1 MKITTKG
8 HELSTAVEQV
18 VQLFFDVRS
27 DVSAECSVEGGI
39 SSASVT
45 AGGLTGRGSWPV
57 PENAGKKELSNAVK
71 KSVLL
76 ACKEISNMP
85 TPWGISTGIRPAK
98 LARMLLDEG
107 RTGGETVSLLQSEYW
122 IEPDRARLSL
132 DVALREKDIISLA
145 GEKAVS
151 LYVGIPFCPTRCAYC
166 SFISQ
171 ALTHNNKFLYP
182 YVDACEREIR
192 RCGEIAAELG
202 LRPISAYFGGGTPTA
217 IPAELLERLIRTLKS
232 SFDMSDLRELTVEA
246 GRPDTLTP
254 EMMAMLSK
262 NGIRRISINPQT
274 MHQITLDAI
283 GRRHS
288 PEDVERAFELARR
301 EGMEIINADLILGL
315 PGETPAMLDETLDR
329 VTALSPE
336 AITVH
341 TMYLKRAARLRGDFE
356 KLRFAENVNEMMELC
371 RRRMREY
378 GAEPYYMYKQKN
390 TLGNLE
396 NVGFAK
402 PGSECLYNVYI
413 MEEVHSIL
421 AMGGGASTKLVRGDR
436 IERIF
441 NPKEAGDY
449 VNRIDEIIQ
458 KKEFIKEFLAQN

>member
-1 MKITTKG
+1 MTITTKG

-18 VQLFFDVRS
+18 VQLFFDVHS
-27 DVSAECSVEGGI
+27 DVAAESAVEDGR
-39 SSASVT
+39 AVTSVT
-45 AGGLTGRGSWPV
+45 NDGAAGRGSWPM
-57 PENAGKKELSNAVK
+57 PEGADKKALSNSIK
-71 KSVLL
+71 KATLL
-76 ACKEISNMP
+76 ACKEISDMP

-98 LARMLLDEG
+98 LARLLLD
-107 RTGGETVSLLQSEYW
+107 GGMTAAETVRKLRDEYW
-122 IEPDRARLSL
+122 IEPERARLCL
-132 DVALREKDIISLA
+132 EVAEKEKGIIAMA

-171 ALTHNNKFLYP
+171 ALTHNNKFLLP

-192 RCGEIAAELG
+192 RTGELAAELG
-202 LRPISAYFGGGTPTA
+202 LKPVTAYFGGGTPTA
-217 IPAELLERLIRTLKS
+217 IPAELLERLIKTLKA

-254 EMMAMLSK
+254 EMMTMLRE
-262 NGIRRISINPQT
+262 NGVRRISINPQT
-274 MHQITLDAI
+274 MHQSTLDAI

-288 PEDVERAFELARR
+288 PEDVERAFALARR

-315 PGETPAMLDETLDR
+315 PGEDVNMLAETLNR
-329 VTALSPE
+329 ITALGPE

-341 TMYLKRAARLRGDFE
+341 TMYLKRAARLRDDFE
-356 KLRFAENVNEMMELC
+356 KLRFARNVNEMMELC
-371 RRRMREY
+371 RRRMEAY

-436 IERIF
+436 IERVF

-449 VNRIDEIIQ
+449 VNRIDEILE
-458 KKEFIKEFLAQN
+458 KKQFIKEFLG

>member
-1 MKITTKG
+1 MTITTKG
-8 HELSTAVEQV
+8 HELSTAVEQIA
-18 VQLFFDVRS
+18 QLFFDVHS
-27 DVSAECSVEGGI
+27 DFAVESAVGDGLASAKVVKGGR
-39 SSASVT
+39 
-45 AGGLTGRGSWPV
+45 AGLGSWPV
-57 PENAGKKELSNAVK
+57 QKDPDKKSLSNSIK

-76 ACKEISNMP
+76 ACKEISDMP

-98 LARMLLDEG
+98 LARLLLEEG
-107 RTGGETVSLLQSEYW
+107 KTPVEVTAELENEYW
-122 IEPDRARLSL
+122 IDPDRARLCL
-132 DVALREKDIISLA
+132 DVAQKEQKIIGLA

-171 ALTHNNKFLYP
+171 ALTHNNKFLRP

-202 LRPISAYFGGGTPTA
+202 LRPVSVYFGGGTPTA
-217 IPAELLERLIRTLKS
+217 IPAELLERLIKTLKG
-232 SFDMSDLRELTVEA
+232 SFDLSELRELTVEA

-254 EMMAMLSK
+254 EMMAMLRK
-262 NGIRRISINPQT
+262 NGVRRISINPQT
-274 MHQITLDAI
+274 MHQTTLDAI

-288 PEDVERAFELARR
+288 PEDVERAFDLARR
-301 EGMEIINADLILGL
+301 EGVEIINTDLILGL
-315 PGETPAMLDETLDR
+315 PGENLQMLTETLDR
-329 VTALSPE
+329 VTALGPE
-336 AITVH
+336 AVTVH
-341 TMYLKRAARLRGDFE
+341 TMYLKRAARLRDDFE
-356 KLRFAENVNEMMELC
+356 KLRFAENVNGMMELC
-371 RRRMREY
+371 RRRMTDY

-396 NVGFAK
+396 NIGFAR

-413 MEEVHSIL
+413 MEEVHSVL

-449 VNRIDEIIQ
+449 VSRIDEILQ
-458 KKEFIKEFLAQN
+458 KKEFIKDFLAT

>member
-1 MKITTKG
+1 MASIITKG

-18 VQLFFDVRS
+18 VQLFFDVHS
-27 DVSAECSVEGGI
+27 DLTVESRIEGGTVI
-39 SSASVT
+39 TRIENDGQV
-45 AGGLTGRGSWPV
+45 GEECFPV
-57 PENAGKKELSNAVK
+57 PEGADKKQLSNSVK
-71 KSVLL
+71 KSALL
-76 ACKEISNMP
+76 ACRKISDMP

-98 LARMLLDEG
+98 IARMLIDEG
-107 RTGGETVSLLQSEYW
+107 KTDPQVLRLMEEEYW
-122 IEPDRARLSL
+122 IEPARTRLCL
-132 DVALREKDIISLA
+132 DVAKKERAILDMSEESS
-145 GEKAVS
+145 VS

-171 ALTHNNKFLYP
+171 SLTHNNKFMLP

-192 RCGEIAAELG
+192 RCGEIAGKLG

-217 IPAELLERLIRTLKS
+217 IPAEQLRRLIETLKS
-232 SFDMSDLRELTVEA
+232 SFDMSNLREFTVEA

-254 EMMAMLSK
+254 EMMEMLQDC
-262 NGIRRISINPQT
+262 GIHRISINPQT
-274 MHQITLDAI
+274 MHQCTLDAI

-288 PEDVERAFELARR
+288 PEDVERAFALAR
-301 EGMEIINADLILGL
+301 EYGMEIINADLILGL
-315 PGETPAMLDETLDR
+315 PGETPAMLEETLDR
-329 VTALSPE
+329 ITALNPE

-341 TMYLKRAARLRGDFE
+341 TMYMKRAARLKSDFE
-356 KLRFAENVNEMMELC
+356 KLRFARNVNEMMELC
-371 RRRMREY
+371 RSRMAAY

-396 NVGFAK
+396 NIGFAK

-413 MEEVHSIL
+413 MEEVHSII

-449 VNRIDEIIQ
+449 VSRIDEILE
-458 KKEFIKEFLAQN
+458 KKQYIEEFLG

>member
-1 MKITTKG
+1 MKITVKG
-8 HELSTAVEQV
+8 HELATAVEQV
-18 VQLFFDVRS
+18 AQLFFDVHS
-27 DVSAECSVEGGI
+27 DFAVESDVEGGV
-39 SSASVT
+39 AKARVT
-45 AGGLTGRGSWPV
+45 RDGLVGLGSWPV
-57 PENAGKKELSNAVK
+57 PENPDKKALSNSIK

-76 ACKEISNMP
+76 ACRQLSDMP

-98 LARMLLDEG
+98 LARLLLEEG
-107 RTGGETVSLLQSEYW
+107 KTPAEAVAELEEEYW
-122 IEPDRARLSL
+122 IEPDRAKLCL
-132 DVALREKDIISLA
+132 DVAQSEQKIIDLA

-171 ALTHNNKFLYP
+171 ALTHNNKFLLP
-182 YVDACEREIR
+182 YVEACEREIR
-192 RCGEIAAELG
+192 HTGEIAEGLG
-202 LRPISAYFGGGTPTA
+202 LRPVTAYFGGGTPTA
-217 IPAELLERLIRTLKS
+217 IPPELLERLIKALKA
-232 SFDMSDLRELTVEA
+232 SFDLSELREFTVEA

-254 EMMAMLSK
+254 EMMSMLRE

-274 MHQITLDAI
+274 MHQTTLDAI

-288 PEDVERAFELARR
+288 PEDVERAFALARR
-301 EGMEIINADLILGL
+301 EGMDLINADLILGL
-315 PGETPAMLDETLDR
+315 PGEDEKMLDETLSR
-329 VTALSPE
+329 ITALAPE

-341 TMYLKRAARLRGDFE
+341 TMYLKRAARLRDDFE
-356 KLRFAENVNEMMELC
+356 KLRFAKNVNKMMDLC
-371 RRRMREY
+371 RRRMADY

-402 PGSECLYNVYI
+402 PGAQCLYNVYI

-449 VNRIDEIIQ
+449 VRRIDEILA
-458 KKEFIKEFLAQN
+458 KKEFIRDFLRQ